1 MNYKSYTKLSKLNL
15 SQILN
20 SKYLLYII
28 ENIHYLKKDLNGFEI
43 YRDDSQKLRKKLQK
57 IMSKIKVNENF

>member
-43 YRDDSQKLRKKLQK
+43 YRDDSQKLRKKKLQK
-57 IMSKIKVNENF
+57 NNV